1 MHKNSLFKLFSLM
14 FSVFLLSGCTM
25 FLWNKNPEAVVIADD
40 KLVAISKIQKENEER
55 LIMLGE
61 QYWLLLDKTSSEQF
75 APLFQTKFSR
85 PFVLGTN
92 NEIEFNIQANHLAA
106 REPHISRFSR
116 KSFAIQLENVN
127 SKQFK
132 GMVSLR
138 YQHATDNEEAI
149 LAKICHPKF
158 KEVFYCDFQFSGEI
172 YQKTEQSLNL
182 HTAKIA
188 PALPMTIF
196 YESTERSLGEIS
208 KNLILTPFTL
218 VGDMI
223 ALPVIFVGSIVK

>member
-14 FSVFLLSGCTM
+14 LSVLLLSGCTM
-25 FLWNKNPEAVVIADD
+25 FLWHKNPEAVVIADD
-40 KLVAISKIQKENEER
+40 KLVGFTKIQKENDER

-61 QYWLLLDKTSSEQF
+61 QYWLLLDKTSSDKF
-75 APLFQTKFSR
+75 LPLFQTEFSR
-85 PFVLGTN
+85 PFVLGERN
-92 NEIEFNIQANHLAA
+92 KIEFNIQANHFSTVK
-106 REPHISRFSR
+106 PISSLSAE
-116 KSFAIQLENVN
+116 SFAIQLENVN

-138 YQHATDNEEAI
+138 YQNATDNEEGV
-149 LAKICHPKF
+149 LAKICHHKDRD
-158 KEVFYCDFQFSGEI
+158 VFHCHFQFSGEI

-182 HTAKIA
+182 HTVKIA

-196 YESTERSLGEIS
+196 YESTERSVGEVS
-208 KNLILTPFTL
+208 KNLLLTPFTL

-223 ALPVIFVGSIVK
+223 ILPIMFVGDMVR

>member
-1 MHKNSLFKLFSLM
+1 MNRSPLLKLFSLIL
-14 FSVFLLSGCTM
+14 SVFLLSGCTM
-25 FLWNKNPEAVVIADD
+25 FLWYKNPESVVIADD
-40 KLVAISKIQKENEER
+40 KLVGFTKVQKGNEER
-55 LIMLGE
+55 FVMLGE

-75 APLFQTKFSR
+75 APLLHTKFSQ
-85 PFVLGTN
+85 PFVLGSR

-106 REPHISRFSR
+106 REPHISHFS
-116 KSFAIQLENVN
+116 KESFSIQLENVN

-138 YQHATDNEEAI
+138 YQNATDNEEAI

-158 KEVFYCDFQFSGEI
+158 KEVFHCHFQFSGEI

-182 HTAKIA
+182 HMAKIA

-223 ALPVIFVGSIVK
+223 ILPIIFVGDMVK